1 MEEMIPVIYSKVK
14 LSAILAMLTFLLLSG
29 CDDSVVD
36 FSLGSGFPKPD
47 VNAGADQAISTP
59 TDSVWLTGSVKI
71 RTINA
76 MTKKMRWSQIS
87 GPELVTIVNREQLT
101 AGFDLPTIAGEYKFK
116 LVVTDTYNNSDDDS
130 VKITITEAATQ
141 AASKAATIGVQNFVF
156 NNDKITEKLP
166 PALEAALN
174 LPYGNNRELMV
185 KIWYPAQPEQDEDNR
200 HNYGF
205 HTLAQ
210 PVPSDP
216 GSADYQQTLASF
228 QATAVKSDSFY
239 QASPIENTAYPVI
252 FYSHGNG
259 GFIEENQAYYEA
271 LVKQGYVVVSIG
283 HTGEASYVTVNN
295 GVGVGNNMAMQQDIL
310 RQVAEPNLSKLLT
323 QEEINQ
329 LASRP
334 LGSNIT
340 PELLSKL
347 HYSISEIKTGFQD
360 HLNLW
365 VEDTNFVL
373 KQLKQINT
381 SEIASKLKG
390 IFDLSKIAAS
400 GHSFGGAMASRFC
413 NQEPNC
419 LASVNLDGAI
429 VSEEKITDPYLAFR
443 GDAEVYIEDAIS
455 GGADYDDESVD
466 TIDGLKQTVHLVN
479 HAEIHAAQSDLYI
492 LSLKITS
499 HADFIQGWLDL
510 HNNGLG
516 KSILHPILE
525 KTSIQFLNYYLKR
538 EQYPDA
544 QQNLCHLI
552 VDEDDLVSEYSEV
565 CF

>member
-1 MEEMIPVIYSKVK
+1 MIYSKVK
-14 LSAILAMLTFLLLSG
+14 LSAILTMLTFLLLSG
-29 CDDSVVD
+29 CDDSVADSVI
-36 FSLGSGFPKPD
+36 GSSFPKPD
-47 VNAGADQAISTP
+47 VNAGADQEISTP
-59 TDSVWLTGSVKI
+59 TDSVWLMGSVKI
-71 RTINA
+71 RTYNA
-76 MTKKMRWSQIS
+76 KTKKIRWSQIS
-87 GPELVTIVNREQLT
+87 GPERVTIVNREQLT
-101 AGFDLPTIAGEYKFK
+101 AGFDLPATTGEYEFK

-130 VKITITEAATQ
+130 VKITITG
-141 AASKAATIGVQNFVF
+141 AASKKATIGVQNFAF
-156 NNDKITEKLP
+156 SNDKITKKLSSS
-166 PALEAALN
+166 LKTALN
-174 LPYGNNRELMV
+174 LSDGYSRELMV
-185 KIWYPAQPEQDEDNR
+185 KIWYPAQPDQDEDNR
-200 HNYGF
+200 HDYGF
-205 HTLAQ
+205 HTLEQ

-216 GSADYQQTLASF
+216 SSADYQQTLASF

-252 FYSHGNG
+252 FYSHGND

-295 GVGVGNNMAMQQDIL
+295 GIGVGSNMVMQQDML

-329 LASRP
+329 LASLP

-340 PELLSKL
+340 PELLNKL
-347 HYSISEIKTGFQD
+347 HYSINEIKTGFQD

-381 SEIASKLKG
+381 SEIDSNLKG
-390 IFDLSKIAAS
+390 IFDLSKVAAS

-419 LASVNLDGAI
+419 LASINLDGAI

-455 GGADYDDESVD
+455 GGADNDESVD
-466 TIDGLKQTVHLVN
+466 TNDGLKQTVHLVN

-492 LSLKITS
+492 LSLKSTS
-499 HADFIQGWLDL
+499 HADFIQGWRDL
-510 HNNGLG
+510 HTNGLG

-525 KTSIQFLNYYLKR
+525 KSSIQFLNYYLKP

-552 VDEDDLVSEYSEV
+552 VDEDDLVPEYSEA